1 MKKFLLTA
9 FLSFAITVA
18 FSQHRVGLKF
28 SPTLSF
34 NRIDSDAETFNY
46 SSNGIGTRF
55 ILGPTFDYFLG
66 ENYYIST
73 GLFYAPKR
81 AGITAIQNLPPTS
94 SAPSRRVDEI
104 YNLQY
109 LQIPA
114 TIKLYTNE
122 LALDTR
128 LYFQLGGL
136 LDIKISDRAA
146 QVDEV
151 LIDRFRPY
159 DFSALLGTG
168 VEYRIGVN
176 TVLYG
181 GISYI
186 RGLLNVATR
195 QTENPSFE
203 RFTLK
208 NDLIALDLGI
218 MF

>member
-1 MKKFLLTA
+1 MKNYLLTTLL
-9 FLSFAITVA
+9 FFSITA
-18 FSQHRVGLKF
+18 AYSQHRIGLKF

-34 NRIDSDAETFNY
+34 NRIDDDSQSIDY

-81 AGITAIQNLPPTS
+81 SAISGIENASTG
-94 SAPSRRVDEI
+94 PSRRIDEI

-136 LDIKISDRAA
+136 LEIKIQDKIAESD
-146 QVDEV
+146 VV
-151 LIDRFRPY
+151 LIERFRPY

-186 RGLLNVATR
+186 RGLLNVASR
-195 QTENPSFE
+195 QNSSFD
-203 RFTLK
+203 RFTVK
-208 NDLIALDLGI
+208 NDLISLDIGI

>member
-1 MKKFLLTA
+1 MKKYLLTTLL
-9 FLSFAITVA
+9 FFSISIA

-34 NRIDSDAETFNY
+34 SRIDSDADIMDY
-46 SSNGIGTRF
+46 SSNGVGGRF
-55 ILGPTFDYFLG
+55 ILGPTFDYFIG

-73 GLFYAPKR
+73 GLLYAPKR
-81 AGITAIQNLPPTS
+81 AGISAIRNNTS
-94 SAPSRRVDEI
+94 ERFDEI
-104 YNLQY
+104 YNLQFI
-109 LQIPA
+109 QIPA

-122 LALDTR
+122 LAVDTR

-136 LDIKISDRAA
+136 VEFQIANKIAEPA
-146 QVDEV
+146 TPLPIIE
-151 LIDRFRPY
+151 RFRPY

-181 GISYI
+181 GISYV
-186 RGLLNVATR
+186 RGLLNTATR
-195 QTENPSFE
+195 QTGNPSFE

-208 NDLIALDLGI
+208 NDLIALDFGI